1 MNLYNLKITLLS
13 LGNIPFAN
21 HPISVATY
29 KSNAPVRLYREDGA
43 LLSPSGQYTLDAF
56 GSLDVYVGRKDL
68 YSITVYHP
76 DNRRVE
82 GVIDGVATLEA
93 RTPLVGGGGSGD
105 GALLLTG
112 GSMSGPLLLKGDAT
126 QTKEAVPLQ
135 QLNAVVQASS
145 AALSSSITN
154 AQNTANDALSNAAT
168 AQTTANSAQTTANS
182 AAGQIA
188 ALQPTRGPE
197 FTYGVDGLLSSVI
210 YDDGRTK
217 SFEYNPQQQLTR
229 VTFNDLPP
237 VVRVKDFTYNTQ
249 SGALVSVL
257 ESVI

>member
-145 AALSSSITN
+145 AVLSSDIAT
-154 AQNTANDALSNAAT
+154 AQNTANDALTNAAG
-168 AQTTANSAQTTANS
+168 AQTTANSAQTTAN
-182 AAGQIA
+182 AAAVQIA

-197 FTYGVDGLLSSVI
+197 FTYGVDGLLAGVV